1 MLGVDIMMSVREED
15 IEEKLF
21 KPLSAREILSELK
34 ESRTCYENGEYMDF
48 DDALEIISKRYG
60 L

>member
-1 MLGVDIMMSVREED
+1 MLGVDIMISVREED

-21 KPLSAREILSELK
+21 KPLNEQEILSELE
-34 ESRTCYENGEYMDF
+34 ESRACYEKGEYMDF
-48 DDALEIISKRYG
+48 DDALEIISKKYD